1 MYNMRNLIMIIA
13 AFMSISL
20 TGCLKDNPNVDFSK
34 LSTVVE
40 MPYSGKAFFSG
51 DALNFTSDTITLA
64 FTVNIASA
72 YPLSKDLSVTVGI
85 DESLVADYNAY
96 DPSVHYEVMPAN
108 AYSFSEST
116 FTIPAGSRL
125 DTLYVTF
132 YKPALDPAVSYMLP
146 ITIKDASGE
155 TISGNLGTHYYH
167 AIGNPLAGNYFQS
180 FYRWNDVPDTTG
192 PPNSTVFEDELITV
206 SPESATTL
214 LLPESYLQTFVGVSA
229 GISLSFTNDGGVF
242 SNFSVSLNDAT
253 TQGLANGGFT
263 VVTAPKLVSYQIVG
277 DASTKYAGSTF
288 RTYMEVLNSSGGNR
302 KLVDNFV
309 KQ

>member
-1 MYNMRNLIMIIA
+1 MRNLIIIIVA
-13 AFMSISL
+13 LLSISL
-20 TGCLKDNPNVDFSK
+20 TGCLKDDPNVDFSK

-51 DALNFTSDTITLA
+51 DALNFTADTITLA

-96 DPSVHYEVMPAN
+96 DPSVHYEVMPAA

-132 YKPALDPAVSYMLP
+132 YKPALPDPTVSYMLP

-155 TISGNLGTHYYH
+155 TISGNLGIHYFH
-167 AIGNPLAGNYFQS
+167 AIGNPLAGTYNWDFT
-180 FYRWNDVPDTTG
+180 RWPTQDGSGAPDTKWTDVAIIS
-192 PPNSTVFEDELITV
+192 PVTPTQFEVASGYYT
-206 SPESATTL
+206 ATARYEVT
-214 LLPESYLQTFVGVSA
+214 
-229 GISLSFTNDGGVF
+229 FTNDAGTLSDF
-242 SNFSVSLNDAT
+242 NISLNEDDVANIFE
-253 TQGLANGGFT
+253 ANGIS
-263 VVTAPKLVSYQIVG
+263 VVQAPKILIADPVNKVFEFQYVVFNGTAFRWIV
-277 DASTKYAGSTF
+277 DKY
-288 RTYMEVLNSSGGNR
+288 Y
-302 KLVDNFV
+302 K
-309 KQ
+309 

>member
-1 MYNMRNLIMIIA
+1 MYNMRNLIMIILA
-13 AFMSISL
+13 LLSISL
-20 TGCLKDNPNVDFSK
+20 TGCLKDDPNVDFSK
-34 LSTVVE
+34 LNTVVE

-51 DALNFTSDTITLA
+51 DALNFTSDTITLP

-72 YPLSKDLSVTVGI
+72 YPLSKDLSVTVGL

-167 AIGNPLAGNYFQS
+167 AIGNPLAGTYNWDFT
-180 FYRWNDVPDTTG
+180 RWPNQDASGSPDIAWTDV
-192 PPNSTVFEDELITV
+192 TVIAPV
-206 SPESATTL
+206 SPTQFEVASGYYTGTARYEVT
-214 LLPESYLQTFVGVSA
+214 
-229 GISLSFTNDGGVF
+229 FTN
-242 SNFSVSLNDAT
+242 
-253 TQGLANGGFT
+253 
-263 VVTAPKLVSYQIVG
+263 
-277 DASTKYAGSTF
+277 
-288 RTYMEVLNSSGGNR
+288 
-302 KLVDNFV
+302 
-309 KQ
+309 

>member
-1 MYNMRNLIMIIA
+1 MIIA

-20 TGCLKDNPNVDFSK
+20 TGCLKDDPNVDFSK

-40 MPYSGKAFFSG
+40 MPYSGKAFFSS

-85 DESLVADYNAY
+85 DESLVTDYNAY
-96 DPSVHYEVMPAN
+96 DPLVHYEVMPAA

-116 FTIPAGSRL
+116 FTIPAGKRL

-132 YKPALDPAVSYMLP
+132 YKPGLPDPTVSYMLP

-167 AIGNPLAGNYFQS
+167 AIGNPIAGTYSQEWI
-180 FYRWNDVPDTTG
+180 RWNATDTTG
-192 PPNSTVFEDELITV
+192 TPTFDEDYSPAVF
-206 SPESATTL
+206 SPVDPTTIAVQ
-214 LLPESYLQTFVGVSA
+214 SGTGVFYY
-229 GISLSFTNDGGVF
+229 LSFTNTDGVLSDFNAEFDPGDVAAVGITIT
-242 SNFSVSLNDAT
+242 SGPKVLVADPI
-253 TQGLANGGFT
+253 NGIYRLYFT
-263 VVTAPKLVSYQIVG
+263 YNNSAG
-277 DASTKYAGSTF
+277 DP
-288 RTYMEVLNSSGGNR
+288 RCII
-302 KLVDNFV
+302 DQFV